1 MTFSLVDSRSGEVL
15 NLVELQ
21 MDWQNVHWTVISKS
35 HFFFLDIRLTDRYA
49 RRLRP
54 LRSRDLYRTTPTG
67 HRRDVI
73 VFWWADK
80 KSGSPII
87 DILCTIVWKSDWWVA
102 QESVSFILIKLL
114 QIDFISNSHS
124 FLKHSQYPWD
134 ACCKRRLGWTVE
146 NSVCGTIKLLF
157 YSNTVRRRA
166 KAAIHRSCKVSI
178 LVVYSRTGH

>member
-21 MDWQNVHWTVISKS
+21 MDWQNVHWTLISKS

-49 RRLRP
+49 LRLRP

-67 HRRDVI
+67 HRLDVI

-102 QESVSFILIKLL
+102 QKRGFIYPHEVTSN
-114 QIDFISNSHS
+114 DFISNSHS
-124 FLKHSQYPWD
+124 LLKHSQYSWD
-134 ACCKRRLGWTVE
+134 ACCKRRLGWTV
-146 NSVCGTIKLLF
+146 
-157 YSNTVRRRA
+157 
-166 KAAIHRSCKVSI
+166 
-178 LVVYSRTGH
+178 RTAYVGQ